1 MPRLTDQEIFARIQK
16 AMQAQPAQ
24 RGASSQTM
32 ESLMQKARERRGLPP
47 TPRGEPSGRALATG
61 GATPGRK
68 LRGM

>member
-32 ESLMQKARERRGLPP
+32 ETLLQKARERRAPEQKARGLP
-47 TPRGEPSGRALATG
+47 RAEPSGRAFR
-61 GATPGRK
+61 PRPK
-68 LRGM
+68 GM